1 MGYKVIDYYKEMLEL
16 IIHARLALDRVDEWK
31 KALDNV
37 STDQTHLSTTTS
49 TNHNIDRIQFYRDY
63 L

>member
-1 MGYKVIDYYKEMLEL
+1 MGDKVIDYYKEMLEL

-49 TNHNIDRIQFYRDY
+49 TNYNIDRIQFYRDY